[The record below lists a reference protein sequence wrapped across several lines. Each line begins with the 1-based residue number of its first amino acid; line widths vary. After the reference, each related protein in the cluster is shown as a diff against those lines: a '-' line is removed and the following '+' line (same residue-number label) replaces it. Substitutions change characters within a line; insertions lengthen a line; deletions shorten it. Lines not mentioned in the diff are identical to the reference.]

1 VARKEIDVSFR
12 HSLFVHDFLLKTSG
26 QEGISDRPREEIVMG
41 SSKRTGSK
49 AATAHKCQAEA
60 MISVETS
67 QLKEKLNR
75 MFTEMHGSKADR
87 SHDSVFDRLWD
98 LKEMAILEGKKTVDL
113 PSQWLSELDAADVH
127 SRKH

>member
-1 VARKEIDVSFR
+1 LLGKIDHKISPW
-12 HSLFVHDFLLKTSG
+12 SDFLLRNGG
-26 QEGISDRPREEIVMG
+26 QEGISNRPKEEIAMG

-49 AATAHKCQAEA
+49 AASAHNVCQSES

-75 MFTEMHGSKADR
+75 MFTAMHGAKADG

-98 LKEMAILEGKKTVDL
+98 LKEMAILEGKKTVEL
-113 PSQWLSELDAADVH
+113 PSQWLNELDAADVH